1 MAHPDL
7 VFIGIRGSVLA
18 LDKLSGRRVWETKLK
33 GSSFV
38 TLLVEDNCVLAGA
51 QGELFCLAANTG
63 NILWQDGLKGYGFG
77 LMSIAT
83 VNGSSDMA
91 AAIAAEHN
99 RQQQE
104 STSAA
109 AGSTV
114 AIG

>member
-1 MAHPDL
+1 MAQPDL
-7 VFIGIRGSVLA
+7 IFIGIRGSVLA

-51 QGELFCLAANTG
+51 QGELFCLAANNG
-63 NILWQDGLKGYGFG
+63 NILWQDGLKVYGFG
-77 LMSIAT
+77 LISIAT
-83 VNGSSDMA
+83 ANGSSDM

-99 RQQQE
+99 RQQQA

-109 AGSTV
+109 AGNTA